1 MRLTRRQVLVGAAT
15 SGLGAVGLYEL
26 VDRLT
31 ESPTARG
38 HGRLLPE
45 QHLLD
50 GVAVIRDNGVA
61 VVVPP
66 LHHAVV
72 TARVVADDLRGGQR
86 QLEEALAEPASS
98 SATGTLALA
107 ARTAS
112 RAAAARRRPRDRLP
126 VPRVSYW
133 PDGFVC
139 TLIRARC
146 AAPRPQATSKAG
158 SGAPTAS
165 PHCLVCNT
173 T

>member
-31 ESPTARG
+31 ESPAARG
-38 HGRLLPE
+38 HGRLHPE

-72 TARVVADDLRGGQR
+72 TARVVTDDLGSAQR
-86 QLEEALAEPASS
+86 QLEEALVELERRYPPTPGGLGVAVAWGLPYFRRHVPKQ
-98 SATGTLALA
+98 ATLHLPVDL
-107 ARTAS
+107 RAS
-112 RAAAARRRPRDRLP
+112 RTRSARVHALSDA
-126 VPRVSYW
+126 
-133 PDGFVC
+133 
-139 TLIRARC
+139 IRFPSDPAD
-146 AAPRPQATSKAG
+146 TILES
-158 SGAPTAS
+158 
-165 PHCLVCNT
+165 N
-173 T
+173 

>member
-86 QLEEALAEPASS
+86 QLEEALAELEGRYPPTPAGLGVTV
-98 SATGTLALA
+98 AWGLPYFQRHVPKQADLHLPVDL
-107 ARTAS
+107 RAS
-112 RAAAARRRPRDRLP
+112 RTTTTRVRALSDAIRFPKIGRASCRKSTEVRDGG
-126 VPRVSYW
+126 RV
-133 PDGFVC
+133 V
-139 TLIRARC
+139 
-146 AAPRPQATSKAG
+146 Q
-158 SGAPTAS
+158 
-165 PHCLVCNT
+165 
-173 T
+173 